1 LSEQSQ
7 GASGGPTPPRGSV
20 GPAAGTPGQPPAAPA
35 QMGQPPRETLG
46 SAPSAAEY
54 LGQPP
59 PVGEAVGT
67 PPPAKRK
74 RRTLLWVLV
83 GIAGFLVVLVIAFV
97 AAAVLLFGDSPS
109 TAQVGSCLSGTTD
122 TAALNPDDMKVVA
135 CDGADASYK
144 VIGRVENKTQ
154 QESQTA
160 CDGVAGTELSLWYG
174 PANQRGVTLCL
185 ARLAT

>member
-1 LSEQSQ
+1 MSEQSQ
-7 GASGGPTPPRGSV
+7 GGPTPPQEGV

-46 SAPSAAEY
+46 AAPPASQY

-59 PVGEAVGT
+59 PVSEAVASQ
-67 PPPAKRK
+67 PPPKRK

-83 GIAGFLVVLVIAFV
+83 GIAGFIVVLVIALV
-97 AAAVLLFGDSPS
+97 AAAIVLFGDSPA
-109 TAQVGSCLSGTTD
+109 TANVGSCLSGTTD
-122 TAALNPDDMKVVA
+122 AAALNPDDMKVVA

-144 VIGRVENKTQ
+144 VIGRVEDKLQ
-154 QESQTA
+154 EESQTA
-160 CDGVAGTELSLWYG
+160 CQGVAGTELSLWYG
-174 PANQRGVTLCL
+174 AAGQRGVILCI